1 MTQNEDAVS
10 KEPRTLAK
18 MGEILALTKTR
29 TQAVYVLMRF
39 LLIFQEQA
47 LAQVKSGEL
56 KGEQLETVKELAGHL
71 KGIIDVFSNVV
82 RNRDPASTEEEKRA
96 AEDQVFNPLESAI
109 EDMELSFARVEKATA
124 SVESMLGAFLESAT
138 THVSAVVT

>member
-82 RNRDPASTEEEKRA
+82 RNRDRASTEEEKRA
-96 AEDQVFNPLESAI
+96 NN
-109 EDMELSFARVEKATA
+109 
-124 SVESMLGAFLESAT
+124 
-138 THVSAVVT
+138 